1 MGDKTEK
8 VDLSGR
14 RGGWG
19 WKKEPKRPGLPV
31 QEKKKKRKRT
41 GIRRLDEARRVLKK
55 RRYGI

>member
-19 WKKEPKRPGLPV
+19 VGGGRRNQRGQV
-31 QEKKKKRKRT
+31 YQFKRKRRKEK
-41 GIRRLDEARRVLKK
+41 GPVLDSEMRRGEF
-55 RRYGI
+55 

>member
-14 RGGWG
+14 RGGWGVGG

-41 GIRRLDEARRVLKK
+41 GIRQ
-55 RRYGI
+55 

>member
-19 WKKEPKRPGLPV
+19 VEEGTKEARFTSSREKE
-31 QEKKKKRKRT
+31 EKKK
-41 GIRRLDEARRVLKK
+41 D
-55 RRYGI
+55 RY

>member
-19 WKKEPKRPGLPV
+19 CGVEEGTKEARFTSSREKE
-31 QEKKKKRKRT
+31 EKKKD
-41 GIRRLDEARRVLKK
+41 G
-55 RRYGI
+55 Y